1 MEKHAADTWHRP
13 DRPAHLASLVPLI
26 ATTPARPAGA
36 GPIGVAILGS
46 TGSVGTQTLD
56 VIAHH
61 PDRFRVVALAAGSN
75 VSLLAEQAR
84 RFGPDLV
91 AVGHAAGDVP
101 VPAGSSLLTGP
112 AGLAAVATHRDAEIV
127 VVATSGHAA
136 IEPTLAAI
144 AAGKTIA
151 IANKETIVCAGA
163 LVAAAARARGVSI
176 RPVDSEHSAIWQ
188 SLLGGV
194 HADIDRLVLTASG
207 GPFRTL
213 PAEDLFSV
221 RATDASRHPTWT
233 MGQKVTIDSAT
244 LMNKGLEVI
253 EAHWL
258 FGIAYE
264 RIDVVVHP
272 ESIIHSLVVF
282 ADGSQIAQLSHPD
295 MRLPIQFALTYPH
308 HIPGPQRHLRLD
320 EVGTLTFEAPDQTRF
335 PALRLA
341 REAGLAGSTYPTVLS
356 AADEVLV
363 AAFVEG
369 HVTFTG
375 ITDVIERVLAAHR
388 PDADLTLAAIH
399 DADAW
404 ARAET
409 ARQLSR

>member
-1 MEKHAADTWHRP
+1 MVP
-13 DRPAHLASLVPLI
+13 LVRPASPRGPSSAPL
-26 ATTPARPAGA
+26 
-36 GPIGVAILGS
+36 GVAVLGS

-56 VIAHH
+56 VITHH
-61 PDRFRVVALAAGSN
+61 PERFRVVALAAGSN
-75 VSLLAEQAR
+75 VALLAGQAR
-84 RFGPDLV
+84 AFRPDLV
-91 AVGHAAGDVP
+91 ALEHPTGDLDL
-101 VPAGSSLLTGP
+101 PAGSSLLIGTE
-112 AGLAAVATHRDAEIV
+112 GLTAAATHRDAGIV

-144 AAGKTIA
+144 AAGKIVA

-163 LVAAAARARGVSI
+163 LVAAAITVHGSHL
-176 RPVDSEHSAIWQ
+176 RPVDSEHSALWQ
-188 SLLGGV
+188 ALLGGF

-207 GPFRTL
+207 GPFRGL
-213 PAEDLFSV
+213 DAARLAGV
-221 RATDASRHPTWT
+221 RATDALHHPTWT

-258 FGIAYE
+258 FGIPYE
-264 RIDVVVHP
+264 RIEVVVHP
-272 ESIIHSLVVF
+272 ESIVHSLVAF
-282 ADGSQIAQLSHPD
+282 ADGSQIAQLSYPD

-320 EVGTLTFEAPDQTRF
+320 EVGALTFEAPDETRF

-341 REAGLAGSTYPTVLS
+341 REAGQAGSTYPTVLS

-363 AAFVEG
+363 HAFVEG
-369 HVTFTG
+369 RVPFTG
-375 ITDVIERVLAAHR
+375 IAATIERVLAAHR
-388 PDADLTLAAIH
+388 STSDLTLAAIR

-409 ARQLSR
+409 ARQLLR